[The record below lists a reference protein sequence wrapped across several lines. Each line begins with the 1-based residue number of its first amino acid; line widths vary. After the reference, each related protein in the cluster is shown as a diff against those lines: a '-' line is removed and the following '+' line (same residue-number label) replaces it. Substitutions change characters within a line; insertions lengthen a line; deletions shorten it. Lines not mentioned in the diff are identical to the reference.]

1 MHAVFKNGIRNA
13 LGRLVKDLEHFFFAN
28 WLEID
33 VIFKNGLRNGLG
45 HLVKALEHFLRKL
58 ILNAR
63 SFQNWYQKC
72 SRTLS

>member
-33 VIFKNGLRNGLG
+33 VISKNGLRNGLG
-45 HLVKALEHFLRKL
+45 HLVKALEHLISKLGSKSTWFLKNDIRMV
-58 ILNAR
+58 
-63 SFQNWYQKC
+63 
-72 SRTLS
+72 